1 MRIVFYAETI
11 LIYPF
16 SLMSPTK
23 GIQS

>member
-1 MRIVFYAETI
+1 MSIVFYAETI